1 MIAKYKILLDN
12 SVSASLSAIE
22 IYNKPDFKYR
32 NEIFVILIINSWELL
47 LKAKIIKD
55 NRNKITSIYR
65 YKSNGRIIRNRNKT
79 PMTIDLL
86 EAVNRTR
93 INDTLRSN
101 LTALT
106 DLRDSAIHF
115 YNKDSL
121 NYLIYSLSVAT
132 LKNYQLLIKEWFG
145 TDLLKYNFY
154 ILPLGF
160 AYNFQTFSP
169 ITIKKEPTVVQNIVN
184 QISYNQ
190 QRLNQSDYKFICE
203 IEVNLKSAKK
213 VSEKTD
219 LKVEV
224 SKSTENLEGGLF
236 GNTIIIQKSN
246 LIDRYPL
253 SYSKLYRMLKNEIPD
268 LNRRELNSIIKKV
281 NLKDNSKY
289 SAYNFR
295 TKEKEDKYRSQGIL
309 SKATPSIYNQDCFYY
324 LKGLLKTELSKK

>member
-1 MIAKYKILLDN
+1 MIAKYKLLLDN
-12 SVSASLSAIE
+12 SVSAALSAIE

-47 LKAKIIKD
+47 LKAKIIKE
-55 NRNKITSIYR
+55 NKNKITSIYK

-86 EAVNRTR
+86 EAINKTQL
-93 INDTLRSN
+93 NDTLRNN

-106 DLRDSAIHF
+106 DIRDSAIHF
-115 YNKDSL
+115 YNKESL
-121 NYLIYSLSVAT
+121 SYLIYSLGVAT
-132 LKNYQLLIKEWFG
+132 LKNYQKLIKEWFDK
-145 TDLLKYNFY
+145 DLLKYNFY

-169 ITIKKEPTVVQNIVN
+169 IAMKKEPTVVQNIIH

-213 VSEKTD
+213 VTENTD
-219 LKVEV
+219 LKVAV
-224 SKSTENLEGGLF
+224 TKDTENIEAGLF
-236 GNTIIIQKSN
+236 GSTIIQKSN

-253 SYSKLYRMLKNEIPD
+253 SYSKLFQMLKAEIPE
-268 LNRRELNSIIKKV
+268 LKKREMNAIIKRNKI
-281 NLKDNSKY
+281 KDNPKY

-295 TKEKEDKYRSQGIL
+295 TKEKEEKYKTQGVL
-309 SKATPSIYNQDCFYY
+309 SKATPSIYNYECFIY
-324 LKGLLKTELSKK
+324 LQTLLKAELVEN